1 MYIINIIYSFSNSI
15 HAYIQK
21 YLLIIYSMPSSMCLG
36 NSSEQDSQNLFFLNG
51 TYILVGKTEK
61 QIENYIVNC
70 SGEK

>member
-36 NSSEQDSQNLFFLNG
+36 NSSEQDSQNLFF
-51 TYILVGKTEK
+51 
-61 QIENYIVNC
+61 
-70 SGEK
+70 